1 MGQAMLKCFRYKIC
15 KYRKEWCDILCEKG
29 LPLNFPCIGYK
40 FDQSEPMGCNFSIYF
55 RTWIFLRN
63 IFVNDQTKTLP
74 QTWKTIIRQDIKHVK
89 VGRSCLISIYLL
101 KIKQLLYLCNR
112 NIYILLYS
120 RTTLFVA
127 CFVDR
132 MILMVRI
139 VKKYIVALDR
149 CVLTLRIQM
158 HLINFIFKHIK
169 YKAL

>member
-1 MGQAMLKCFRYKIC
+1 MIFFVKTASLSIVTNLTNQSPWDAIVPF
-15 KYRKEWCDILCEKG
+15 ILGPGFFCE
-29 LPLNFPCIGYK
+29 
-40 FDQSEPMGCNFSIYF
+40 
-55 RTWIFLRN
+55 IFLLMIKQKHNPR
-63 IFVNDQTKTLP
+63 LG
-74 QTWKTIIRQDIKHVK
+74 RQDIKHVK

-169 YKAL
+169 YKA

>member
-1 MGQAMLKCFRYKIC
+1 MKTASLSISLALVTNLTNQSPWDAIVPFILGPGFFC
-15 KYRKEWCDILCEKG
+15 K
-29 LPLNFPCIGYK
+29 
-40 FDQSEPMGCNFSIYF
+40 
-55 RTWIFLRN
+55 IFLLMIKQKHNPR
-63 IFVNDQTKTLP
+63 LG
-74 QTWKTIIRQDIKHVK
+74 RQDIKHVK

-139 VKKYIVALDR
+139 VKKNTLLLLTGG
-149 CVLTLRIQM
+149 VLTLRIQM

-169 YKAL
+169 YKA